1 MFVYISTGNF
11 NKDATNTQS
20 FNHLAAQNLHQE
32 YMPNGMN
39 NEQTDT
45 QKIAGQ
51 DDQNTGINSVC
62 SFCVYLLLCIFSS
75 FDYDFYKNQTI

>member
-1 MFVYISTGNF
+1 MISSIGNF

-39 NEQTDT
+39 SEQVDA
-45 QKIAGQ
+45 QKIPGQ
-51 DDQNTGINSVC
+51 DDQNTGINFVC
-62 SFCVYLLLCIFSS
+62 SS
-75 FDYDFYKNQTI
+75 FFLYGCNLNFTAISK